1 MARVLKLVRKSVS
14 PKCLLNRELTVDAR
28 DPYWQL
34 SNVVNEGVV
43 DGSVHVR
50 KVLAG
55 LLIDGNAEGMNTRP
69 LGFRQRLPGVFNSVF
84 ATVAVI
90 VIGLSIG
97 QRDQEACSRAVSYT
111 HLTLPTK
118 A

>member
-1 MARVLKLVRKSVS
+1 M
-14 PKCLLNRELTVDAR
+14 
-28 DPYWQL
+28 
-34 SNVVNEGVV
+34 
-43 DGSVHVR
+43 
-50 KVLAG
+50 
-55 LLIDGNAEGMNTRP
+55 NARP

-97 QRDQEACSRAVSYT
+97 QRDQKACSRGYVIQQFGQMPNGDAHARVVSRFDARNAGPDLVRVGLIHLFDAVK
-111 HLTLPTK
+111 LTAFTGH